1 MARMAEPI
9 ARESESL
16 PYRWGYFQGVI
27 LIPWSLL
34 IILSVV
40 SDLLK
45 PRHDPWY
52 LETIGL
58 LMGVLGLP
66 LAFGLLRK
74 RAFALVL
81 LYAMVGLSLLLVAIQ
96 LPIAIRHYADA
107 GDKGSAFFEAE
118 LLLLWLLSMV
128 YYRRRR
134 MQFH

>member
-1 MARMAEPI
+1 MAEPI
-9 ARESESL
+9 AKEPESL
-16 PYRWGYFQGVI
+16 PYRWGYFQGVT

-45 PRHDPWY
+45 PHHDPWY

-58 LMGVLGLP
+58 LMGFLGLP
-66 LAFGLLRK
+66 LAFGLLRR

-81 LYAMVGLSLLLVAIQ
+81 VYAMVGLSLLLVAIQ
-96 LPIAIRHYADA
+96 IPIAMRHFAET

-118 LLLLWLLSMV
+118 LLLIWLLSMV

-134 MQFH
+134 LQFH